1 MISLLIIISL
11 SLFPNSIY
19 SSVQFTLNP
28 NCDPSVCDQTGHPA
42 LYYANNSI
50 GDDVVH
56 MVYSSFDALTI
67 SIFQTK
73 KTDILKFNYDA
84 LFAGNYSAAI
94 QFDTK
99 PIYSFS
105 LVLRRLIEFN
115 DANDNGRM
123 DDNDNETMSYFL
135 NNATITNETLHNLVT
150 NQPTFQ
156 IPIELVNKK
165 ISLYRKNIFFSF
177 RRMVLLYYILI
188 SSILEKQS
196 VIRNFQN

>member
-1 MISLLIIISL
+1 
-11 SLFPNSIY
+11 
-19 SSVQFTLNP
+19 
-28 NCDPSVCDQTGHPA
+28 
-42 LYYANNSI
+42 
-50 GDDVVH
+50 
-56 MVYSSFDALTI
+56 
-67 SIFQTK
+67 
-73 KTDILKFNYDA
+73 
-84 LFAGNYSAAI
+84 
-94 QFDTK
+94 
-99 PIYSFS
+99 
-105 LVLRRLIEFN
+105 
-115 DANDNGRM
+115 M

-165 ISLYRKNIFFSF
+165 ISFYRKNIFFSF